1 MMDVANPMLAIGRTW
16 AWQDAQHDKTVVAR
30 LDRAIQYAA
39 ASALTMTVSGI
50 LGRPVI
56 GERSD
61 AVLRTAMPGDDS
73 GVCSFFIRVD
83 LKADTEVA

>member
-1 MMDVANPMLAIGRTW
+1 MTDVANPMLAIGRTW

-50 LGRPVI
+50 LGRPVK
-56 GERSD
+56 
-61 AVLRTAMPGDDS
+61 PGDDT
-73 GVCSFFIRVD
+73 GVCSFFIRVG
-83 LKADTEVA
+83 LKADAEVA